1 VDDFHEAWRLSHQN
15 VVDRLQRGQ
24 NSRTFRWERLGA
36 WALIDSLRT
45 GTISKSYDQQIAK
58 GARTLQEPDSTGIK
72 GIEVRIN
79 EANFASGAAPP
90 IEFAR
95 QFVQEANLATAAR
108 LNMHSS
114 GKLFAGD
121 DGGPVPGDFQTARG
135 IGQGGGLRRWQTG
148 DPEKSEC
155 G

>member
-1 VDDFHEAWRLSHQN
+1 LRA
-15 VVDRLQRGQ
+15 
-24 NSRTFRWERLGA
+24 FRWERLRA
-36 WALIDSLRT
+36 RTLIDSLRT
-45 GTISKSYDQQIAK
+45 GTTSKSCDQQIAK
-58 GARTLQEPDSTGIK
+58 GARTFQEPHSAGIK
-72 GIEVRIN
+72 GIEVCIN
-79 EANFASGAAPP
+79 EANFASGTGPP

-121 DGGPVPGDFQTARG
+121 DGRSVPGDFQTARR
-135 IGQGGGLRRWQTG
+135 IGQGGGFGRRQTG